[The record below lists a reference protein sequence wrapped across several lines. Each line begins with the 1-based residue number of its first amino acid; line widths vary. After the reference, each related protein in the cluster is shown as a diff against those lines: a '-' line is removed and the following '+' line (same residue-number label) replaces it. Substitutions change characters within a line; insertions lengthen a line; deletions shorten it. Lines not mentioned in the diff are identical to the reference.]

1 MLGWCTEHLSFQ
13 VGDFI
18 IDKVSRFPAKMNFA
32 DSPVYFDS
40 MTAISDGNMPHKPV
54 YPQILPAPT
63 HVGRVPV
70 LTSGF
75 HCPLTL
81 LLPHDPDTL
90 LHSVSVLFP
99 VSPFSSTPSLPPNPS
114 LYRATHSAPDLQTR
128 TASLATILSRDDA
141 TRGLASDARL
151 LRRHTAAEE
160 SEGTLPINA
169 KATSNPRAI
178 LQSTLNDGTKWQT
191 GTWPA
196 RR

>member
-13 VGDFI
+13 VGG
-18 IDKVSRFPAKMNFA
+18 IDSVAISRCEEKMNFA

-81 LLPHDPDTL
+81 LLPHDPDAL

-99 VSPFSSTPSLPPNPS
+99 VSPFSSAPSLPPNPS
-114 LYRATHSAPDLQTR
+114 LYRSTHSAPDLQTR
-128 TASLATILSRDDA
+128 THVLPLSTHRTWRGGLFGLLKAVSRTLAKAERVE
-141 TRGLASDARL
+141 
-151 LRRHTAAEE
+151 AAEHIH
-160 SEGTLPINA
+160 SIRVSIVGAWRFLSLISP
-169 KATSNPRAI
+169 
-178 LQSTLNDGTKWQT
+178 DC
-191 GTWPA
+191 
-196 RR
+196 